1 MARPAAQYSVYRS
14 NRRLPGHLYVSYTR
28 KSTNGQTTRVS
39 GQRVFPDAIF
49 DRYGTSG
56 QVCYI
61 SISTSELLLLTTGD
75 MVNMLDKIP
84 AISSGAVKPHIIIRV
99 ATGPDTPVHPGHQHV
114 GNYAQAFKRM
124 FDDIEVVELN
134 APEHI
139 MEEYKYAYEHP
150 GAYLIVEHGNLYGPK

>member
-1 MARPAAQYSVYRS
+1 
-14 NRRLPGHLYVSYTR
+14 
-28 KSTNGQTTRVS
+28 
-39 GQRVFPDAIF
+39 
-49 DRYGTSG
+49 
-56 QVCYI
+56 
-61 SISTSELLLLTTGD
+61 